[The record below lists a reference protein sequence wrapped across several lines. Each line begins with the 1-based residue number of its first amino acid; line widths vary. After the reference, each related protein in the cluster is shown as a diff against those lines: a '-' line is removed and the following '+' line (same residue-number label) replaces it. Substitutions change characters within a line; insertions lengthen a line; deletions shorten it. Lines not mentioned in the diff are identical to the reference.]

1 MTEWTE
7 DQDPYEVL
15 GLTQGHDSTE
25 TQIKKASF
33 FGSCVPPDESAGQS
47 LDYFVV
53 LTGLQIIGSEEA
65 S

>member
-15 GLTQGHDSTE
+15 GLTQGHESTE
-25 TQIKKASF
+25 TQIRKAWF
-33 FGSCVPPDESAGQS
+33 LVHACLGTS
-47 LDYFVV
+47 LQAKALTILVV
-53 LTGLQIIGSEEA
+53 LTGLQTIGSEEA

>member
-15 GLTQGHDSTE
+15 GLTQGHESTE
-25 TQIKKASF
+25 TQIKKAWF
-33 FGSCVPPDESAGQS
+33 LVHACLRTS
-47 LDYFVV
+47 LQAKALTILVV
-53 LTGLQIIGSEEA
+53 LTGLQTIGSEEA

>member
-33 FGSCVPPDESAGQS
+33 LFMR
-47 LDYFVV
+47 
-53 LTGLQIIGSEEA
+53 A
-65 S
+65 SGRVCRPKP

>member
-15 GLTQGHDSTE
+15 GLTQGHESTE
-25 TQIKKASF
+25 TQIKKAWFSVHACL
-33 FGSCVPPDESAGQS
+33 GTS
-47 LDYFVV
+47 LQAKALTILVV
-53 LTGLQIIGSEEA
+53 LTGLQTIGSEEA